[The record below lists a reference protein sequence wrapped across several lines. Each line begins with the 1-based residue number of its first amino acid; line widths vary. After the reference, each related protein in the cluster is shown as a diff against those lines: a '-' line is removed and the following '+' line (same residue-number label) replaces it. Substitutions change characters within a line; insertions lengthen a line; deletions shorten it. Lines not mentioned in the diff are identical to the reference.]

1 LREEALEK
9 RRAARE
15 EGKEEVAKFIG
26 WEETFFK
33 TLQMILRQEG
43 YRVRPRKTDRGD
55 EEKMAEF
62 EQSVRVMKLAGMLG
76 PFMRACIEEKEKRK
90 REREGEG
97 TWG

>member
-1 LREEALEK
+1 
-9 RRAARE
+9 
-15 EGKEEVAKFIG
+15 
-26 WEETFFK
+26 
-33 TLQMILRQEG
+33 
-43 YRVRPRKTDRGD
+43 
-55 EEKMAEF
+55 MAEF